1 MSNYDQ
7 LLLKNQIC
15 FPLYALSREVIKK
28 YYPYL
33 EKYDLT
39 YTKYLVLMVLWEV
52 EEISVKELSKKL
64 YLDSGTLTPMLK
76 DMEKKELVTRL
87 RDKNDER
94 VLNVKITLKGSLL
107 KEDLKDIPFM
117 VGGCLNLNQDDLKTL
132 YTILYKALNN
142 ME

>member
-94 VLNVKITLKGSLL
+94 VLNVKITSKGSLL

>member
-52 EEISVKELSKKL
+52 KEISVKDLSKKL

-76 DMEKKELVTRL
+76 DMERKELVSRL
-87 RDKNDER
+87 RDKSDER
-94 VLNVKITLKGSLL
+94 LLNVKITSNGESL
-107 KEDLKDIPFM
+107 KEKLKDIPFK
-117 VGGCLNLNQDDLKTL
+117 VGGCLNLREEDLKTL